1 MTGTDA
7 SEQTEELQIETLS
20 GELRDALLMR
30 VRDMKRP
37 WSLLTEQEQREMA
50 EGLDMAARH
59 LVRNAV
65 RLLNNFEWP
74 HAVVKLHEIKIAGG
88 DKGIEAKINAANLE
102 CNRSVLGENV
112 GTYCM
117 LLMVDSDTFMA
128 ERGPAAVDPDQPE
141 LPGGDESEAA

>member
-7 SEQTEELQIETLS
+7 SENTEELQIETLS
-20 GELRDALLMR
+20 GDLRDAMLMR
-30 VRDMKRP
+30 IRNINRP

-65 RLLNNFEWP
+65 RLLNDYEWP
-74 HAVVKLHEIKIAGG
+74 HAVVKLHEIKIAGS
-88 DKGIEAKINAANLE
+88 DKGIEAKVSASNIE
-102 CNRSVLGENV
+102 HNRSVLGENV
-112 GTYCM
+112 GDYCM

-128 ERGPAAVDPDQPE
+128 ERAPAAIDPDQPE
-141 LPGGDESEAA
+141 LPGSDESEAA

>member
-20 GELRDALLMR
+20 GDLRDALLMR

-65 RLLNNFEWP
+65 RLLNDFEWP

-88 DKGIEAKINAANLE
+88 DKGIEAKISAANLE